1 MRYNS
6 FAVRNTCILCE
17 TFNYWQDSDIICGR
31 ISMSQQYIIIC
42 HHRRLSGFQKNVIS
56 LLYELIN
63 LGHNYLVFSDNFN
76 FNHSD
81 FLTLVN

>member
-17 TFNYWQDSDIICGR
+17 TFNWQDGDIICGR
-31 ISMSQQYIIIC
+31 VSMSQQYFIKC
-42 HHRRLSGFQKNVIS
+42 HHHKLSGVQKNVIS
-56 LLYELIN
+56 LLCELIN
-63 LGHNYLVFSDNFN
+63 LGHNYRVFSDNIN